1 MAPAALLICS
11 IDVEEDNW
19 LPQRSSCTAE
29 NVRRL
34 PTLVPLLKKLG
45 VRPTFFVSH
54 SAVRHPGTAGFIER
68 AIEETGGELA
78 AHLHPWNTPP
88 SPERAVPANTMMCN
102 LPPEVQRAKIASLL
116 DAHESA
122 FGRRPTSFRAGRLG
136 GGPRVVRQL
145 VDAGFTVDSS
155 VAPLTDLSGE
165 GGPSF
170 VDSRIQAH
178 MLAAEPVAGDAGTPP
193 SIIEVPLSVSLTRLP
208 LERWRATRR
217 DLLETAPGQAALRA
231 MSAARVLR
239 RVALSPEVESTGD
252 MLRAAHVLLASGAGY
267 VQLTW
272 HSPTLVPGLTPFTRT
287 LPDVRRFLRTLETVI
302 ERLRARYGL
311 ESVTVGEAAGR
322 LIGPTEPSV
331 PPAAVFAT

>member
-34 PTLVPLLKKLG
+34 PTLLPLLRELG
-45 VRPTFFVSH
+45 VRPTFFVSYG
-54 SAVRHPGTAGFIER
+54 AARHPGAAGFIEQ

-88 SPERAVPANTMMCN
+88 LSERVIPSNTMMCN
-102 LPPEVQRAKIASLL
+102 LSPELQRAKLATLL
-116 DAHESA
+116 DAIEAA
-122 FGRRPTSFRAGRLG
+122 FGRRPTTFRAGRLG

-145 VDAGFTVDSS
+145 VDAGFTADSS
-155 VAPLTDLSGE
+155 VAPMTDLSDE
-165 GGPSF
+165 AGPSF
-170 VDSRIQAH
+170 MDSPVHAH
-178 MLAAEPVAGDAGTPP
+178 VVSAERVAGNNGTPA
-193 SIIEVPLSVSLTRLP
+193 SIVEVPLSVSLTRMP
-208 LERWRATRR
+208 LDRWSALRQN
-217 DLLETAPGQAALRA
+217 LLSSPRGQALLRA

-239 RVALSPEVESTGD
+239 RVAMSPEVESASD
-252 MLRAAHVLLASGAGY
+252 MLRAAQVLLASGTRF
-267 VQLTW
+267 VHFTW

-302 ERLRARYGL
+302 ERVRAKHGL
-311 ESVTVGEAAGR
+311 ESATVGEAATR
-322 LIGPTEPSV
+322 LL
-331 PPAAVFAT
+331 PAGDVHTLAAPAYAT

>member
-19 LPQRSSCTAE
+19 LPQRSACTAE

-34 PTLVPLLKKLG
+34 PTLVPLLKDLG

-54 SAVRHPGTAGFIER
+54 AAARHPGAAAFIER

-88 SPERAVPANTMMCN
+88 SPERATPSTTMMCN
-102 LPPEVQRAKIASLL
+102 LPPELQRAKLASLL

-122 FGRRPTSFRAGRLG
+122 FGRRPTTFRAGRLG

-155 VAPLTDLSGE
+155 VAPLTDLSDE
-165 GGPSF
+165 AGPSF
-170 VDSRIQAH
+170 MDSPIEAH
-178 MLAAEPVAGDAGTPP
+178 MLAAEPTAGDVGDPP
-193 SIIEVPLSVSLTRLP
+193 SIVEVPLSVSLTRMP
-208 LERWRATRR
+208 LERWRAVRQ
-217 DLLETAPGQAALRA
+217 DLLSTVRGQAVLRA
-231 MSAARVLR
+231 MSATRVLR
-239 RVALSPEVESTGD
+239 RVALSPEVESTVD
-252 MLRAAHVLLASGAGY
+252 MLRAAQVLLASGAGY

-287 LPDVRRFLRTLETVI
+287 LPDVRRFLRTLESVI
-302 ERLRARYGL
+302 GRLRTRHGL
-311 ESVTVGEAAGR
+311 ESVTVGAAASR
-322 LIGPTEPSV
+322 LLGARELV
-331 PPAAVFAT
+331 APPVAALAT